1 MSALLNFGI
10 IPGSFGLFYTLAKHA
25 CGLKWEEKKHISY
38 THPTTSANN
47 ILKKIFIDTI
57 SNNMKINFK
66 PLVYIKLVSTV

>member
-10 IPGSFGLFYTLAKHA
+10 ILGSFGLFYTLLKHA
-25 CGLKWEEKKHISY
+25 RALQREKKKNLSY

-47 ILKKIFIDTI
+47 ILKKIFIDTV